1 MAADRPKLRLSPKVR
16 LRVDRRTG
24 RCLLLYPETGL
35 ELNETATEIARLCA
49 GPWTFDDMA
58 TRLAEEH
65 ADASPAVIERDLRVF
80 LKTLADRGLIQV
92 CHG

>member
-1 MAADRPKLRLSPKVR
+1 MAADGPKLRLSPKVR

-49 GPWTFDDMA
+49 GSLTFDDMA
-58 TRLAEEH
+58 TSLAQDH
-65 ADASPAVIERDLRVF
+65 ADVSPAVIERDLRVF
-80 LKTLADRGLIQV
+80 LKTLADRGLIQGV
-92 CHG
+92 P